1 MNSWGAGGE
10 VALRSTQLRS
20 KRHRGHTSRRRATLS
35 RFVYLTLVLLGAVL
49 FPSQVRAAS
58 AIVLASTTSVQD
70 SGLLGRILPIF
81 TKETGIEVHVV
92 AQGTGQALETAR
104 RGDADLVLVHD
115 PEAEQKFI
123 DQGYGIDR
131 RQIAWND
138 FVIVGPKDDPAHID
152 GGHDAVAA
160 FKTIAVAKAPFISR
174 GDNSG
179 TNALELRL
187 WKASGIDPKEGA
199 GTWYR
204 DIGGGMGQALNA
216 ASAMPAYTLSDRGT
230 WLSFGNKGP
239 LVVTVE
245 GDPKLINRYD
255 VIQLNPEKHGKDR
268 LDEARR
274 LADWLISPE
283 GQRAIGAYEMHGE
296 QLFHPSAAAPK

>member
-1 MNSWGAGGE
+1 M
-10 VALRSTQLRS
+10 RYI
-20 KRHRGHTSRRRATLS
+20 ATLPRS
-35 RFVYLTLVLLGAVL
+35 VHLTLILLGAVV
-49 FPSQVRAAS
+49 FPLQVLAAP

-70 SGLLGRILPIF
+70 SGLLGRILPLF
-81 TKETGIEVHVV
+81 TQATGIEVHVV

-115 PEAEQKFI
+115 PEAEQQFMSE
-123 DQGYGIDR
+123 GYGVHR

-138 FVIVGPKDDPAHID
+138 FVIVGPKDDPAHIK

-160 FKTIAVAKAPFISR
+160 FKAIAAAKSPFISR

-187 WKASGIDPKEGA
+187 WKTTDIDPKEGR
-199 GTWYR
+199 GSWYR
-204 DIGGGMGQALNA
+204 EIGGGMGQALNA
-216 ASAMPAYTLSDRGT
+216 ASAMSAYTLSDRGT

-239 LVVTVE
+239 LVVSVE

-255 VIQLNPEKHGKDR
+255 VIQLNPEKHGKDK
-268 LDEARR
+268 LEEAQR

>member
-1 MNSWGAGGE
+1 MNSTAM
-10 VALRSTQLRS
+10 
-20 KRHRGHTSRRRATLS
+20 LS
-35 RFVYLTLVLLGAVL
+35 RSARLISALLGVVLLTWHAH
-49 FPSQVRAAS
+49 AAP
-58 AIVLASTTSVQD
+58 AIVLASTTSVED
-70 SGLLGRILPIF
+70 SGLLGRILPLF
-81 TKETGIEVHVV
+81 TKASGIEVRVV

-123 DQGYGIDR
+123 SERYGVDR

-138 FVIVGPKDDPAHID
+138 FVIVGPDNDPAHIK

-160 FKTIAVAKAPFISR
+160 FKAIAAAKAPFVSR

-187 WKASGIDPKEGA
+187 WKSTATKEGA
-199 GTWYR
+199 GSWYR

-230 WLSFGNKGP
+230 WLSFANKGP
-239 LVVTVE
+239 LVIAVE
-245 GDPKLINRYD
+245 GDPKLINRYN
-255 VIQLNPEKHGKDR
+255 VIQLNPEKHGKER
-268 LDEARR
+268 LEEARR
-274 LADWLISPE
+274 LADWLVSPE
-283 GQRAIGAYEMHGE
+283 GQQAISGYEIHGE

>member
-1 MNSWGAGGE
+1 M
-10 VALRSTQLRS
+10 LMC
-20 KRHRGHTSRRRATLS
+20 ATARLS
-35 RFVYLTLVLLGAVL
+35 HSAHLIPALLGAVL
-49 FPSQVRAAS
+49 LAWQANAAP

-70 SGLLGRILPIF
+70 SGLLGRILPLF
-81 TKETGIEVHVV
+81 TQATGIEVRVV

-123 DQGYGIDR
+123 SEGFGIDR

-138 FVIVGPKDDPAHID
+138 FVIIGPANDPAHIK

-160 FKTIAVAKAPFISR
+160 LKAIAAAKAPFVSR
-174 GDNSG
+174 GDKSG

-187 WKASGIDPKEGA
+187 WKSTGIDPKEGA
-199 GTWYR
+199 GSWYR

-230 WLSFGNKGP
+230 WLSFANKGP
-239 LVVTVE
+239 LVIAVE

-255 VIQLNPEKHGKDR
+255 VIQLNPEKHGKER

-274 LADWLISPE
+274 LAEWLTSPE
-283 GQRAIGAYEMHGE
+283 GQSAIGSYEIHGE

>member
-1 MNSWGAGGE
+1 M
-10 VALRSTQLRS
+10 
-20 KRHRGHTSRRRATLS
+20 
-35 RFVYLTLVLLGAVL
+35 LLAW
-49 FPSQVRAAS
+49 QANAAS

-70 SGLLGRILPIF
+70 SGLLGRILPLF
-81 TKETGIEVHVV
+81 TQATGIEVRVV

-123 DQGYGIDR
+123 SEGFGIDR

-138 FVIVGPKDDPAHID
+138 FVIIGPANDPAHIK

-160 FKTIAVAKAPFISR
+160 LKAIAAAKAPFVSR
-174 GDNSG
+174 GDKSG
-179 TNALELRL
+179 TNALELRF
-187 WKASGIDPKEGA
+187 WKSTGIDPKEVA
-199 GTWYR
+199 GSWYR

-230 WLSFGNKGP
+230 WLSFANKGP
-239 LVVTVE
+239 LVIAVE
-245 GDPKLINRYD
+245 GDPNLINRYD
-255 VIQLNPEKHGKDR
+255 VIQLNPEKHGKER

-274 LADWLISPE
+274 LAEWLTSPE
-283 GQRAIGAYEMHGE
+283 GQSAIGSYEIHGE

>member
-1 MNSWGAGGE
+1 MRYIAK
-10 VALRSTQLRS
+10 LPRSV
-20 KRHRGHTSRRRATLS
+20 H
-35 RFVYLTLVLLGAVL
+35 LTLTLLGAVL
-49 FPSQVRAAS
+49 FPSQLLAAS

-70 SGLLGRILPIF
+70 SGLLGRILPLF
-81 TKETGIEVHVV
+81 TQATGIEVRVV

-115 PEAEQKFI
+115 PEAEQKFMGE
-123 DQGYGIDR
+123 GYGVDR

-138 FVIVGPKDDPAHID
+138 FVIVGPKDDPAHIK
-152 GGHDAVAA
+152 GGHDASAA
-160 FKTIAVAKAPFISR
+160 FKAIAAAKAPFISR

-187 WKASGIDPKEGA
+187 WKTTGIDPKEGT
-199 GTWYR
+199 GSWYR
-204 DIGGGMGQALNA
+204 EIGGGMGQALNA
-216 ASAMPAYTLSDRGT
+216 ASALSGYTLSDRGT

-239 LVVTVE
+239 LVVSVE

-255 VIQLNPEKHGKDR
+255 VIQLNPEKHGKDK
-268 LDEARR
+268 LEEAQR
-274 LADWLISPE
+274 LADWLITPE